1 MTEMQEQAPVAAPKM
16 RWYVVHVYSGMEK
29 NVQRTLIERIG
40 RCAFPEQFGE
50 VLVPTEEV
58 VETRN
63 NRRYVSERRMYAGY
77 VLVQMAMNDDTWH
90 LVKRTPRVTGFLGG
104 NRPAPLADHEI
115 ATILQTQEDTAEKP
129 RPKISFEIGEV
140 VRLKE
145 GAFADFNGRIEE
157 VDYDR
162 SRLRVTVEIFGRE
175 TPVDISFSGVE
186 KI

>member
-1 MTEMQEQAPVAAPKM
+1 MTESQEVATTNM

-29 NVQRTLIERIG
+29 SVQRALIERIG
-40 RCAFPEQFGE
+40 RSHVGDQFGQ

-58 VETRN
+58 IETRN
-63 NRRYVSERRMYAGY
+63 NRRYVVERRMYAGY
-77 VLVQMAMNDDTWH
+77 VLVQMLMNDDTWH
-90 LVKRTPRVTGFLGG
+90 LVKSTPKVTGFLGG

-115 ATILQTQEDTAEKP
+115 ANILQTQEQTADKP
-129 RPKISFEIGEV
+129 RPKSSFEIGES

-145 GAFADFNGRIEE
+145 GAIADFNGRIEE
-157 VDYDR
+157 VDYDKN
-162 SRLRVTVEIFGRE
+162 RLRVTVEIFGRA

>member
-1 MTEMQEQAPVAAPKM
+1 MDA
-16 RWYVVHVYSGMEK
+16 RWYVVNVHSGSEK
-29 NVQRTLIERIG
+29 KVAESIK
-40 RCAFPEQFGE
+40 EQA
-50 VLVPTEEV
+50 VLKKMDDKILDILVPTEEV

-63 NRRYVSERRMYAGY
+63 NRRYVTERRMYAGY
-77 VLVQMAMNDDTWH
+77 VLVHMVMNDDTWH
-90 LVKRTPRVTGFLGG
+90 LVKNTPRVTGFLGG

-115 ATILQTQEDTAEKP
+115 EAILKTQEATAEKP
-129 RPKISFEIGEV
+129 RPKISFEVGET

>member
-1 MTEMQEQAPVAAPKM
+1 MTESQEVAKTNM

-29 NVQRTLIERIG
+29 SVQRALIERIG
-40 RCAFPEQFGE
+40 RSPVGDQFGQ

-58 VETRN
+58 IETRN
-63 NRRYVSERRMYAGY
+63 NRRYVVERRMYAGY
-77 VLVQMAMNDDTWH
+77 VLVQMLMNDDTWH
-90 LVKRTPRVTGFLGG
+90 LVKSTPKVTGFLGG

-115 ATILQTQEDTAEKP
+115 ANILQTQEQTADKP
-129 RPKISFEIGEV
+129 RPKISFEIGES

-157 VDYDR
+157 VDYDKN
-162 SRLRVTVEIFGRE
+162 RLRVTVEIFGRE

>member
-1 MTEMQEQAPVAAPKM
+1 MTA
-16 RWYVVHVYSGMEK
+16 RWYVLHVYSGSEKKVAESIKEQAVLKKMEDK
-29 NVQRTLIERIG
+29 IL
-40 RCAFPEQFGE
+40 E

-63 NRRYVSERRMYAGY
+63 NRRYVTERRMYAGY
-77 VLVQMAMNDDTWH
+77 VLVHMVMNDDTWH
-90 LVKRTPRVTGFLGG
+90 LVKNTPRVTGFLGG

-115 ATILQTQEDTAEKP
+115 AAILQTQEATAEKP
-129 RPKISFEIGEV
+129 RPKISFEVGET